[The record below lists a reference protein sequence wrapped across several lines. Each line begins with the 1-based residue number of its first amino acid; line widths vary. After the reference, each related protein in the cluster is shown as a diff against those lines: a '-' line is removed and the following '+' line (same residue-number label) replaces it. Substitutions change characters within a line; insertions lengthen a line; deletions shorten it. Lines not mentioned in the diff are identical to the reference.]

1 MLRVA
6 AWIAGGSGLI
16 TAVQLVEGRGTSA
29 ATRRLREEAEV
40 ALRVE
45 LEKQELDAFPLAV
58 AAPDLAVAAATVLQA
73 WGVGPVCANTVLL
86 NWYETAGDPEV
97 SLWYA
102 RLLQRALRLK
112 QNVVVLDSSQTE

>member
-1 MLRVA
+1 M
-6 AWIAGGSGLI
+6 
-16 TAVQLVEGRGTSA
+16 QLVEGRGTSA

-40 ALRVE
+40 ALRAE

-58 AAPDLAVAAATVLQA
+58 AAFDLAVAAATVLQA
-73 WGVGPVCANTVLL
+73 WGVGPVRANTVLL